1 MRMHRTT
8 RWRTRFAAGHKQT
21 TSRRVCGTRVSAF
34 HAISACTVFLLLLT
48 GPGTQPAQAAPQ
60 PQAQRPPFGLPFDT
74 APGPETWLMGQVYG
88 NSTGAFARRREW
100 YQAGQGIHFGVD
112 FSARCGT
119 PVVAIG
125 DGVVLKV
132 SAPEHGSAPHNLLID
147 HENGYVSLYG
157 HLIERSRLTRGQRVQ
172 RGQVVGFTGDP
183 DLTCT
188 SRPHLHL
195 EIRDRALRRAF
206 NVHNLIDADW
216 ESLML
221 AGPFGRGFQRDLAN
235 PRKWQSLWDQPDIQF
250 GGPLINEFAD
260 TYPRDWR

>member
-1 MRMHRTT
+1 MQKSLFAFVGAVIALSLTT
-8 RWRTRFAAGHKQT
+8 GQAGQT
-21 TSRRVCGTRVSAF
+21 AS
-34 HAISACTVFLLLLT
+34 
-48 GPGTQPAQAAPQ
+48 AAPQ
-60 PQAQRPPFGLPFDT
+60 TQAQRPPFGLPFDT
-74 APGPETWLMGQVYG
+74 PPGPETWLVGQVYG

-119 PVVAIG
+119 PVVTIG

-147 HENGYVSLYG
+147 HENGYASLYG
-157 HLIERSRLTRGQRVQ
+157 HLIERPKLSRGQRVT
-172 RGQVVGFTGDP
+172 RGQVVAFTGDP

-195 EIRDRALRRAF
+195 EIRDNTLRRAF

-221 AGPFGRGFQRDLAN
+221 TGTFGRGFQRDLAD
-235 PRKWQSLWDQPDIQF
+235 PRKWQSLWDQPDIRF
-250 GGPLINEFAD
+250 GGPLINEFDD
-260 TYPRDWR
+260 TYPKDWR